1 MRTRETTPRNIYKNA
16 RKVAGLTQ
24 ERWAEAV
31 GVCPDTIRG
40 YESGEVIPP
49 DETVKIMAEISGL
62 TPLCYWH
69 ICNKSALAADT
80 LPEVDQLPLPQAVLQ
95 LLCAMDEFQRTDD
108 AIIALAADGKI
119 TTDEVEDWNDI
130 VKRLDDVIR
139 AAIQVKVAEGGG
151 AA

>member
-1 MRTRETTPRNIYKNA
+1 MRTREQIPRNIYKNA

-69 ICNKSALAADT
+69 ICNKSALASDT
-80 LPEVDQLPLPQAVLQ
+80 LPEVEQLPLPQAVLQ

-119 TTDEVEDWNDI
+119 TADEAEDWRDI
-130 VKRLDDVIR
+130 VARLDRVIQ

-151 AA
+151 S

>member
-1 MRTRETTPRNIYKNA
+1 MRTREQIPRNIYKNA

-62 TPLCYWH
+62 KPL
-69 ICNKSALAADT
+69 
-80 LPEVDQLPLPQAVLQ
+80 
-95 LLCAMDEFQRTDD
+95 
-108 AIIALAADGKI
+108 
-119 TTDEVEDWNDI
+119 
-130 VKRLDDVIR
+130 
-139 AAIQVKVAEGGG
+139 
-151 AA
+151 